1 VGARL
6 PHRRHRA
13 VSFLA
18 PLLAVFGVSVPAILV
33 LYILKVRRRDVVV
46 PSTLLWRGDAVD
58 RQASVPWQRIR
69 PSWLLFLQLLTA
81 IALVLALTRPALAHP
96 AALGPDTVVIVDASG
111 PMQATDVSPSR
122 FAVAVVEARTLAD
135 QLSSGQR
142 MTLIAMDA
150 NPRVIAASGGDHGV
164 LDAAL
169 DALRPEAG
177 LADLRAALAL
187 ATAAPGGSG
196 DRRVIVISDGV
207 VDISG
212 PTVTLPFPVEY
223 RRVGANGE
231 NLGIS
236 GITVSG
242 VDGARIL
249 AINVTNYGTAR
260 HATTVETRA
269 DGHLVDA
276 RAIDV
281 EPGGSVEVD
290 VALSGSPHTVTADL
304 TPHDA
309 FALDDTA
316 SAVVQPPR
324 VIQAV
329 LVTQRNVFL
338 QEALQLRSDIHLV
351 VETPAAYRPRS
362 DVDLWIFDGFVPPVL
377 PAQPYWLV
385 GPPATREIGAGAEVR
400 PGPLIPASAGD
411 PLMAGV
417 DVGNVAVAQSRDLST
432 SSFGRAIIDSQA
444 GPVLLVRDAAPR
456 AALLGFDLHDSDL
469 PLSPAFPVLVERLS
483 EYLAPDAVPP
493 GPVEPDTP
501 VDIPVLGG
509 GSVTVT
515 RPDGS
520 TETLT
525 VAAQTG
531 DAVVT
536 DTDHTGLYNATI
548 RAAGA
553 QRAVTAHFAV
563 DALDPARSA
572 ITPQSTLTSVH
583 GAAGSPNP
591 SGQGTVFDDLWPWL
605 AVLALAVLT
614 VEWAVFHRGR

>member
-1 VGARL
+1 
-6 PHRRHRA
+6 

-18 PLLAVFGVSVPAILV
+18 PVLAVFGLSVPAIIV
-33 LYILKVRRRDVVV
+33 LYILKVRRREVVV

-69 PSWLLFLQLLTA
+69 PSWLLFLQLLAA
-81 IALVLALTRPALAHP
+81 IALVLALTRPALAQP
-96 AALGPDTVVIVDASG
+96 AQLGPDTVVIIDSSG
-111 PMQATDVSPSR
+111 PMRATDVSPSR
-122 FAVAVVEARTLAD
+122 FDAAVSQARALVD
-135 QLSSGQR
+135 QLGPGQR

-150 NPRVIAASGGDHGV
+150 NPRIIAASGGDHGV

-169 DALRPEAG
+169 SALRPDAG
-177 LADLRAALAL
+177 LADLRTALAL
-187 ATAAPGGSG
+187 ATAAPGGGG

-212 PTVTLPFPVEY
+212 PTVSLPYPVQY
-223 RRVGANGE
+223 RPVGVSGG

-242 VDGARIL
+242 AGGSRVV

-260 HATTVETRA
+260 RATTLETRA
-269 DGHLVDA
+269 GGHLVDA

-290 VALSGSPHTVTADL
+290 VALSGSPQTVTANL

-309 FALDDTA
+309 FQLDDTA
-316 SAVVQPPR
+316 SAVVQAPR
-324 VIQAV
+324 VMHAV
-329 LVTQRNVFL
+329 LVTQHNIFL
-338 QEALQLRSDIHLV
+338 QEALQLRGDIHLD
-351 VETPAAYRPRS
+351 VETPASYRPRS

-385 GPPATREIGAGAEVR
+385 GPPADAAIGAGAEVR
-400 PGPLIPASAGD
+400 PGPLTPASAGD
-411 PLMAGV
+411 PLMESV

-432 SSFGRAIIDSQA
+432 STFGRSIIDSQA
-444 GPVLLVRDAAPR
+444 GPVLLVRDSAPR

-493 GPVEPDTP
+493 SPVEPDTP
-501 VDIPVLGG
+501 VDIPVPGG
-509 GSVTVT
+509 GSVAVT

-525 VAAQTG
+525 VAAQAG
-531 DAVVT
+531 DAVLT
-536 DTDHTGLYNATI
+536 DTDQTGLYNATI
-548 RAAGA
+548 RAVGA
-553 QRAVTAHFAV
+553 QRVVAAHFAV

-572 ITPQSTLTSVH
+572 IAPQSRLASVH

-591 SGQGTVFDDLWPWL
+591 GGQGTVFDDLWPWL
-605 AVLALAVLT
+605 AALTLAVLT
-614 VEWAVFHRGR
+614 AEWAVFHRGR

>member
-1 VGARL
+1 
-6 PHRRHRA
+6 

-18 PLLAVFGVSVPAILV
+18 PLLAIFGVSVPAIIV
-33 LYILKVRRRDVVV
+33 LYILKIRRRDVVV
-46 PSTLLWRGDAVD
+46 PSTLLWREDAVD

-69 PSWLLFLQLLTA
+69 PSWLLFLQLLAA

-96 AALGPDTVVIVDASG
+96 AALGPDTVVIIDSSG

-122 FAVAVVEARTLAD
+122 FAVAVVQARALVD
-135 QLSSGQR
+135 ELGSGQR

-150 NPRVIAASGGDHGV
+150 NPRVLAASGGDHGV

-169 DALRPEAG
+169 AALRPDAG
-177 LADLRAALAL
+177 LADLRTALAL
-187 ATAAPGGSG
+187 ATAAPGGG
-196 DRRVIVISDGV
+196 ADRRVIVLSDGI

-212 PTVTLPFPVEY
+212 PTVTLPYPVEY
-223 RRVGANGE
+223 RRIGVTGE

-242 VDGARIL
+242 ADGSRIV
-249 AINVTNYGTAR
+249 AIDVTNYGTAR

-290 VALSGSPHTVTADL
+290 VALAASPHTVTADL

-324 VIQAV
+324 VLHAV
-329 LVTQRNVFL
+329 LVTPRNIFL
-338 QEALQLRSDIHLV
+338 QEALQLRGDIHLD
-351 VETPAAYRPRS
+351 VETPAAYRPRN
-362 DVDLWIFDGFVPPVL
+362 DVDLWIFDAFVPPTL

-385 GPPATREIGAGAEVR
+385 GPPADRAIGAGAEVR

-432 SSFGRAIIDSQA
+432 STFGRAVIDSQA
-444 GPVLLVRDAAPR
+444 GPVLLVRDSAPR

-469 PLSPAFPVLVERLS
+469 PLSPAFPVLVERVS

-493 GPVEPDTP
+493 SPVEPDTP
-501 VDIPVLGG
+501 VNIPVPSGG
-509 GSVTVT
+509 TVAVT
-515 RPDGS
+515 RPDG
-520 TETLT
+520 TTRTLT

-531 DAVVT
+531 DAVLT
-536 DTDHTGLYNATI
+536 DTDQTGLYTAVI
-548 RAAGA
+548 RASGA
-553 QRAVTAHFAV
+553 QSVTAHFAV

-572 ITPQSTLTSVH
+572 IAARSQLVSVH
-583 GAAGSPNP
+583 GAPGSPSP
-591 SGQGTVFDDLWPWL
+591 SAQATVFDDLWPWL
-605 AVLALAVLT
+605 AVLALIVLSA
-614 VEWAVFHRGR
+614 EWMVFHRGR

>member
-1 VGARL
+1 M
-6 PHRRHRA
+6 
-13 VSFLA
+13 SFLA
-18 PLLAVFGVSVPAILV
+18 PLLAVFGISVPAIIV

-46 PSTLLWRGDAVD
+46 PSTLLWHGDAVD

-69 PSWLLFLQLLTA
+69 PSWLLFLQLLAA

-96 AALGPDTVVIVDASG
+96 AELGPDTVVIVDSSG

-122 FAVAVVEARTLAD
+122 FAVAVVQARALVA
-135 QLSSGQR
+135 QLGAGQR

-169 DALRPEAG
+169 SALRPEAG
-177 LADLRAALAL
+177 LADLRTALAL

-212 PTVTLPFPVEY
+212 PTVSLPYPVEY
-223 RRVGANGE
+223 RRVGVSGE

-242 VDGARIL
+242 VDGARVV

-290 VALSGSPHTVTADL
+290 VALSGSPYTVTADL

-309 FALDDTA
+309 FSLDDTA

-329 LVTQRNVFL
+329 LVTQRNIFL
-338 QEALQLRSDIHLV
+338 QEALQLRGDIHLV
-351 VETPAAYRPRS
+351 IETPASYRPRS
-362 DVDLWIFDGFVPPVL
+362 DVDLWIFDGFVPPAL

-385 GPPATREIGAGAEVR
+385 GPPADRAIGAGVEVR
-400 PGPLIPASAGD
+400 PGPLTPASAGD
-411 PLMAGV
+411 PLMEGV

-444 GPVLLVRDAAPR
+444 GPVLLIRDSAPR

-469 PLSPAFPVLVERLS
+469 PLSPAFPVLVERIS

-493 GPVEPDTP
+493 SPVEPDAP
-501 VDIPVLGG
+501 VNIPVPGG
-509 GSVTVT
+509 GSVAVT
-515 RPDGS
+515 HPDGT

-531 DAVVT
+531 DAVLT
-536 DTDHTGLYNATI
+536 DTDETGLYTATI
-548 RAAGA
+548 RTAGA
-553 QRAVTAHFAV
+553 RQVVTAHFAV
-563 DALDPARSA
+563 DALDAARSA
-572 ITPQSTLTSVH
+572 IAARSVLTSVH
-583 GAAGSPNP
+583 GVAASPNQK
-591 SGQGTVFDDLWPWL
+591 GAQGAVLDDLWPWL
-605 AVLALAVLT
+605 AVLALAALSA
-614 VEWAVFHRGR
+614 EWVVFHRGR

>member
-1 VGARL
+1 M
-6 PHRRHRA
+6 
-13 VSFLA
+13 SFLA
-18 PLLAVFGVSVPAILV
+18 PLLAVFGISVPAIIV

-69 PSWLLFLQLLTA
+69 PSWLLFLQLLAA

-96 AALGPDTVVIVDASG
+96 AELGPDTVVIIDASG
-111 PMQATDVSPSR
+111 PMQATDVSPTR
-122 FAVAVVEARTLAD
+122 FAAAVVDARALVD
-135 QLSSGQR
+135 QLSAGQR

-150 NPRVIAASGGDHGV
+150 NPRVIAASGGYHGV

-169 DALRPEAG
+169 AALRPEAG
-177 LADLRAALAL
+177 LADLRTALAL
-187 ATAAPGGSG
+187 ATATPGGSG

-212 PTVTLPFPVEY
+212 PTVTLPYPVEY
-223 RRVGANGE
+223 RRVGVSGE

-242 VDGARIL
+242 VGGARVV

-276 RAIDV
+276 RAIDI

-304 TPHDA
+304 SPHDA

-316 SAVVQPPR
+316 SAVVQSPK

-329 LVTQRNVFL
+329 LVTQRNIFL
-338 QEALQLRSDIHLV
+338 QDALQLRSDIHLV
-351 VETPAAYRPRS
+351 VETPASYRPRS
-362 DVDLWIFDGFVPPVL
+362 GVDLWIFDGFVPPVL

-385 GPPATREIGAGAEVR
+385 GPPADPAIGASAEVR
-400 PGPLIPASAGD
+400 PGPLLPASAGD
-411 PLMAGV
+411 PLMDGV

-432 SSFGRAIIDSQA
+432 SSFGRAIIESQA
-444 GPVLLVRDAAPR
+444 GPVLLVRDSAPR

-469 PLSPAFPVLVERLS
+469 PLSS
-483 EYLAPDAVPP
+483 GVP
-493 GPVEPDTP
+493 GARRTP
-501 VDIPVLGG
+501 VGVP
-509 GSVTVT
+509 
-515 RPDGS
+515 RP
-520 TETLT
+520 
-525 VAAQTG
+525 
-531 DAVVT
+531 
-536 DTDHTGLYNATI
+536 
-548 RAAGA
+548 RC
-553 QRAVTAHFAV
+553 
-563 DALDPARSA
+563 RS
-572 ITPQSTLTSVH
+572 PQSRWSRTH
-583 GAAGSPNP
+583 P
-591 SGQGTVFDDLWPWL
+591 
-605 AVLALAVLT
+605 
-614 VEWAVFHRGR
+614 

>member
-1 VGARL
+1 M
-6 PHRRHRA
+6 
-13 VSFLA
+13 SFLA
-18 PLLAVFGVSVPAILV
+18 PLLAVFGVSVPAIIV

-69 PSWLLFLQLLTA
+69 PSWLLFLQLLAA

-96 AALGPDTVVIVDASG
+96 AELGPDTVVIVDSSG

-122 FAVAVVEARTLAD
+122 FAVAVVQARALVA
-135 QLSSGQR
+135 QLGAGQR

-169 DALRPEAG
+169 SALRPEAG
-177 LADLRAALAL
+177 LADLRTALAL

-212 PTVTLPFPVEY
+212 PTVTLPYPVEY
-223 RRVGANGE
+223 RRVGVSGE

-242 VDGARIL
+242 VDGARVV

-309 FALDDTA
+309 FSLDDTA

-329 LVTQRNVFL
+329 LVTQRNIFL
-338 QEALQLRSDIHLV
+338 QEALQLRGDIHLV
-351 VETPAAYRPRS
+351 VETPASYRPRN
-362 DVDLWIFDGFVPPVL
+362 DVDLWIFDGFVPPAL

-385 GPPATREIGAGAEVR
+385 GPPADRAIGAGVEVR
-400 PGPLIPASAGD
+400 PGPLTPASAGD
-411 PLMAGV
+411 PLMEGV

-444 GPVLLVRDAAPR
+444 GPVLLIRDSAPR

-469 PLSPAFPVLVERLS
+469 PLSPAFPVLVERIS

-493 GPVEPDTP
+493 SPVEPDAP
-501 VDIPVLGG
+501 VNIPVPGG
-509 GSVTVT
+509 GSVAVT
-515 RPDGS
+515 RPDGT

-531 DAVVT
+531 DAVLT
-536 DTDHTGLYNATI
+536 DTDETGLYTATI
-548 RAAGA
+548 RSAGA
-553 QRAVTAHFAV
+553 RQVVTAHFAV

-572 ITPQSTLTSVH
+572 IAARSVLTSVH
-583 GAAGSPNP
+583 GAAASPNQK
-591 SGQGTVFDDLWPWL
+591 GAQGAVLDDLWPWL
-605 AVLALAVLT
+605 AVLALAVLSA
-614 VEWAVFHRGR
+614 EWVVFHRGR

>member
-1 VGARL
+1 M
-6 PHRRHRA
+6 
-13 VSFLA
+13 SFLA
-18 PLLAVFGVSVPAILV
+18 PLLAVFGISVPAIVV

-46 PSTLLWRGDAVD
+46 SSTLLWRGDAVD

-69 PSWLLFLQLLTA
+69 PSWLLFLQLLAA

-96 AALGPDTVVIVDASG
+96 AELGPDTVVIIDASG

-122 FAVAVVEARTLAD
+122 FAAAVVDARALVD

-164 LDAAL
+164 LDTAL
-169 DALRPEAG
+169 AALRPEAG
-177 LADLRAALAL
+177 LADLRTALAL
-187 ATAAPGGSG
+187 ATATPGGSG

-212 PTVTLPFPVEY
+212 PAVTLPYPVEY
-223 RRVGANGE
+223 RRVGVSGE

-242 VDGARIL
+242 VDGARVV

-260 HATTVETRA
+260 HATTVETRT

-290 VALSGSPHTVTADL
+290 VALSGSPRTVTADL

-316 SAVVQPPR
+316 SAVVQSPR

-329 LVTQRNVFL
+329 LVTQRNIFL
-338 QEALQLRSDIHLV
+338 QEALQLRGDIHLV
-351 VETPAAYRPRS
+351 VETPASYRPRS
-362 DVDLWIFDGFVPPVL
+362 GVDLWIFDGFVPPVL

-385 GPPATREIGAGAEVR
+385 GPPADPAIGAGAEVR
-400 PGPLIPASAGD
+400 PGPLLPASAGD
-411 PLMAGV
+411 PLMDGV

-432 SSFGRAIIDSQA
+432 SSFGRAIINSQA
-444 GPVLLVRDAAPR
+444 GPVLLVRDSAPR

-483 EYLAPDAVPP
+483 EFLAPDAVPP
-493 GPVEPDTP
+493 SPVEPDTP
-501 VDIPVLGG
+501 VNIPVPGG
-509 GSVTVT
+509 GSVAVT
-515 RPDGS
+515 RPDGT
-520 TETLT
+520 TETVT
-525 VAAQTG
+525 VAGHAG
-531 DAVVT
+531 DAVLT
-536 DTDHTGLYNATI
+536 DTDEIGLYTAAI

-553 QRAVTAHFAV
+553 QHGVAARFAV

-572 ITPQSTLTSVH
+572 IAPRSGLTSVH
-583 GAAGSPNP
+583 GAAASPNP
-591 SGQGTVFDDLWPWL
+591 SAQSTVFDDLWPWL
-605 AVLALAVLT
+605 AVLALAVLSA
-614 VEWAVFHRGR
+614 EWVVFHRGR

>member
-1 VGARL
+1 M
-6 PHRRHRA
+6 
-13 VSFLA
+13 SFLA
-18 PLLAVFGVSVPAILV
+18 PLLAIFGVSVPAIIV
-33 LYILKVRRRDVVV
+33 LYILKIRRRDVVV

-69 PSWLLFLQLLTA
+69 PSWLLFLQLLAA

-96 AALGPDTVVIVDASG
+96 AALGPDTVVIIDSSG

-122 FAVAVVEARTLAD
+122 FAAAVVQARALVD
-135 QLSSGQR
+135 QLGTGQR

-150 NPRVIAASGGDHGV
+150 NPRVLAASGGDHGV

-169 DALRPEAG
+169 AALRPDAG
-177 LADLRAALAL
+177 LADLRTALAL
-187 ATAAPGGSG
+187 AAAAPGGGS
-196 DRRVIVISDGV
+196 DRRVIVISDGI

-212 PTVTLPFPVEY
+212 PTVTLPYPVEY
-223 RRVGANGE
+223 RRIGVTGE

-242 VDGARIL
+242 ADGSRVV
-249 AINVTNYGTAR
+249 AIDVTNYGTAR

-290 VALSGSPHTVTADL
+290 VALTGSPHAVTADL

-324 VIQAV
+324 VLHAV
-329 LVTQRNVFL
+329 LVTPRNIFL
-338 QEALQLRSDIHLV
+338 QEALQLRGDIHLDI
-351 VETPAAYRPRS
+351 ETPATYRPRN
-362 DVDLWIFDGFVPPVL
+362 DVDLWIFDAFVPATL

-385 GPPATREIGAGAEVR
+385 GPPADRAIGAGAEVR

-432 SSFGRAIIDSQA
+432 STFGRAIIDSQA
-444 GPVLLVRDAAPR
+444 GPVLLVRDSAPR

-469 PLSPAFPVLVERLS
+469 PLSPAFPVLVERVS

-493 GPVEPDTP
+493 SPVEPDTP
-501 VDIPVLGG
+501 VNIPVPGG
-509 GSVTVT
+509 GSVAVT
-515 RPDGS
+515 RPDG
-520 TETLT
+520 TMRTLT

-531 DAVVT
+531 DAVLTAT
-536 DTDHTGLYNATI
+536 DETGLYTAVI

-553 QRAVTAHFAV
+553 QSVTAHFAV

-572 ITPQSTLTSVH
+572 IAARSQLVSVH
-583 GAAGSPNP
+583 GATGSPSP
-591 SGQGTVFDDLWPWL
+591 STTATVFDDLWPWL
-605 AVLALAVLT
+605 AVLALAVLSA
-614 VEWAVFHRGR
+614 EWMVFHRGR

>member
-1 VGARL
+1 M
-6 PHRRHRA
+6 
-13 VSFLA
+13 SFLA
-18 PLLAVFGVSVPAILV
+18 PLLAIFGVSVPAIIV

-69 PSWLLFLQLLTA
+69 PSWLLFLQLLAA

-96 AALGPDTVVIVDASG
+96 AALGPDTVVIIDSSG

-122 FAVAVVEARTLAD
+122 FAVAVVQARALVD
-135 QLSSGQR
+135 QLGSGQR

-150 NPRVIAASGGDHGV
+150 NPRILAASGGDHGV

-169 DALRPEAG
+169 AALRPDAG
-177 LADLRAALAL
+177 LADLRTALAL
-187 ATAAPGGSG
+187 ATAAPGGGG
-196 DRRVIVISDGV
+196 DRRVIVLSDGI

-212 PTVTLPFPVEY
+212 PTVTLPYPVEY
-223 RRVGANGE
+223 RRIGVTGE

-242 VDGARIL
+242 ADGSRIV

-260 HATTVETRA
+260 HATTVEMRA

-290 VALSGSPHTVTADL
+290 VTLTGSPHTVTADL

-324 VIQAV
+324 VLHAV
-329 LVTQRNVFL
+329 LVTPRNIFL
-338 QEALQLRSDIHLV
+338 QEALQLRGDIHLD
-351 VETPAAYRPRS
+351 VETPASYRPRS
-362 DVDLWIFDGFVPPVL
+362 DVDLWIFDAFVPPTL

-385 GPPATREIGAGAEVR
+385 GPPADRAIGAGAEVR

-432 SSFGRAIIDSQA
+432 STFGRAIIDSQA
-444 GPVLLVRDAAPR
+444 GPVLLVRDSAPR

-469 PLSPAFPVLVERLS
+469 PLSPAFPVLVERVS

-493 GPVEPDTP
+493 SPVEPDTP
-501 VDIPVLGG
+501 VNIPVPGG
-509 GSVTVT
+509 GSVAVT
-515 RPDGS
+515 RPDG
-520 TETLT
+520 TTRTLT
-525 VAAQTG
+525 VAAQSG
-531 DAVVT
+531 DAVLT
-536 DTDHTGLYNATI
+536 DTDQTGVYTAVI

-553 QRAVTAHFAV
+553 PQSVTAHFAV

-572 ITPQSTLTSVH
+572 IAARSQLVSVH
-583 GAAGSPNP
+583 GTTGSPIP
-591 SGQGTVFDDLWPWL
+591 SAQASVFDDLWPWL
-605 AVLALAVLT
+605 AVLALAVLSA
-614 VEWAVFHRGR
+614 EWVVFHRGR

>member
-1 VGARL
+1 
-6 PHRRHRA
+6 

-18 PLLAVFGVSVPAILV
+18 PLLAVFGLSVPAIIV
-33 LYILKVRRRDVVV
+33 LYLLKVRRREVVV

-69 PSWLLFLQLLTA
+69 PSWLLFLQLLAA
-81 IALVLALTRPALAHP
+81 IALVLALTRPALAQP
-96 AALGPDTVVIVDASG
+96 AQLGPDTVVIIDSSG
-111 PMQATDVSPSR
+111 PMRATDVSPSR
-122 FAVAVVEARTLAD
+122 FVAAVSQTRALVD
-135 QLSSGQR
+135 QLGPGQR

-169 DALRPEAG
+169 SALRPEAG
-177 LADLRAALAL
+177 LADLRTALAL
-187 ATAAPGGSG
+187 ATAAPGGG
-196 DRRVIVISDGV
+196 ENRRVIVISDGV

-212 PTVTLPFPVEY
+212 PTVSLPYPVQY
-223 RRVGANGE
+223 RRVGVSGD

-242 VDGARIL
+242 TGGSRVV

-260 HATTVETRA
+260 RATTLETRA

-290 VALSGSPHTVTADL
+290 VALSGSPQTVTANL

-309 FALDDTA
+309 FPLDDTA
-316 SAVVQPPR
+316 SAVVQAPR
-324 VIQAV
+324 VIHAV
-329 LVTQRNVFL
+329 LVTQRNIFL
-338 QEALQLRSDIHLV
+338 QEALQLRGDIHLD
-351 VETPAAYRPRS
+351 VETPASYRPRS
-362 DVDLWIFDGFVPPVL
+362 DVGLWIFDGFVPPVL

-385 GPPATREIGAGAEVR
+385 GPPADTAIGAGAEVR
-400 PGPLIPASAGD
+400 PGPLTPASAGD
-411 PLMAGV
+411 PLMASV

-432 SSFGRAIIDSQA
+432 STFGRAIIDSQA
-444 GPVLLVRDAAPR
+444 GPVLLVRDGAPR

-493 GPVEPDTP
+493 SPVEPDTP
-501 VDIPVLGG
+501 VDIPVPGG
-509 GSVTVT
+509 GSVAVT

-520 TETLT
+520 PETLT
-525 VAAQTG
+525 VAAQAG
-531 DAVVT
+531 DAVLT
-536 DTDHTGLYNATI
+536 DTDQTGLYTATI
-548 RAAGA
+548 RAASA
-553 QRAVTAHFAV
+553 QQVVAAHFAV

-572 ITPQSTLTSVH
+572 IAPQSRLASVR
-583 GAAGSPNP
+583 GAPGSPNP
-591 SGQGTVFDDLWPWL
+591 GGQGTVFADLWPWL

-614 VEWAVFHRGR
+614 AEWAVFHRGR

>member
-1 VGARL
+1 
-6 PHRRHRA
+6 

-18 PLLAVFGVSVPAILV
+18 PLLAVFGVSVPAIIV

-69 PSWLLFLQLLTA
+69 PSWLLLLQLLAA

-96 AALGPDTVVIVDASG
+96 AELGPDTVVIVDSSG

-122 FAVAVVEARTLAD
+122 FAVAVVQARALVD
-135 QLSSGQR
+135 QLGAGQR

-169 DALRPEAG
+169 SALRPEAG
-177 LADLRAALAL
+177 LADLRTALAL

-212 PTVTLPFPVEY
+212 PTVTLPYPVEY
-223 RRVGANGE
+223 RRVGVSGE
-231 NLGIS
+231 NLGVS

-242 VDGARIL
+242 VDGARVV

-290 VALSGSPHTVTADL
+290 VALSGSPHTVTANL

-309 FALDDTA
+309 FSLDDTA

-329 LVTQRNVFL
+329 LVTQRNIFL
-338 QEALQLRSDIHLV
+338 QEALQLRGDIHLV
-351 VETPAAYRPRS
+351 VETPASYRPRN
-362 DVDLWIFDGFVPPVL
+362 DVDLWIFDGFVPPAL

-385 GPPATREIGAGAEVR
+385 GPPADRAIGAGVEVR
-400 PGPLIPASAGD
+400 PGPLTPASAGD
-411 PLMAGV
+411 PLMEGV

-444 GPVLLVRDAAPR
+444 GPVLLIRDSAPR

-469 PLSPAFPVLVERLS
+469 PLSPAFPVLVERIS

-493 GPVEPDTP
+493 SPVEPDAP
-501 VDIPVLGG
+501 VNIPVPGG
-509 GSVTVT
+509 GSVAVT
-515 RPDGS
+515 RPDGT

-531 DAVVT
+531 DAVLT
-536 DTDHTGLYNATI
+536 DTDETGLYTATI
-548 RAAGA
+548 RSAGA
-553 QRAVTAHFAV
+553 RQVVTAHFAV

-572 ITPQSTLTSVH
+572 IAARAVLTSVH

-591 SGQGTVFDDLWPWL
+591 SAQGAVLDDLWPWL
-605 AVLALAVLT
+605 AVLALAVLSA
-614 VEWAVFHRGR
+614 EWVVFHRGR

>member
-1 VGARL
+1 M
-6 PHRRHRA
+6 
-13 VSFLA
+13 SFLA
-18 PLLAVFGVSVPAILV
+18 PLLAVFGISVPAIIV
-33 LYILKVRRRDVVV
+33 LYILKIRRRDVVV

-69 PSWLLFLQLLTA
+69 PSWLLLLQLLAA

-96 AALGPDTVVIVDASG
+96 AALGPDTVVIVDSSG

-122 FAVAVVEARTLAD
+122 FAVAVVQARALVD
-135 QLSSGQR
+135 QLGSGQR

-150 NPRVIAASGGDHGV
+150 NPRVLAASGGDHGV
-164 LDAAL
+164 LDATLA
-169 DALRPEAG
+169 ALRPDAG
-177 LADLRAALAL
+177 LADLRTALAL
-187 ATAAPGGSG
+187 AAAAPGGG
-196 DRRVIVISDGV
+196 ADRRVIVISDGI

-212 PTVTLPFPVEY
+212 PTVTLPYPVEY
-223 RRVGANGE
+223 RRIGVTGE

-242 VDGARIL
+242 PDGSRIV

-260 HATTVETRA
+260 HATTIETRA

-290 VALSGSPHTVTADL
+290 VALSGSPRAVTAEL

-324 VIQAV
+324 VLHAI
-329 LVTQRNVFL
+329 LVTSRNIFL
-338 QEALQLRSDIHLV
+338 QEALQLRGDIHLD
-351 VETPAAYRPRS
+351 VETPASYRPRN
-362 DVDLWIFDGFVPPVL
+362 DVDLWIFDGFVPPTL

-385 GPPATREIGAGAEVR
+385 GPPADRAIGAGAEVR
-400 PGPLIPASAGD
+400 PGPLVPASAGD

-444 GPVLLVRDAAPR
+444 GPVLLVRDSAPR

-469 PLSPAFPVLVERLS
+469 PLSPAFPVLVERVS

-493 GPVEPDTP
+493 SPVEPDTP
-501 VDIPVLGG
+501 VNIPVPGG
-509 GSVTVT
+509 GSVAVT
-515 RPDGS
+515 RPDG
-520 TETLT
+520 TTKTVT

-531 DAVVT
+531 DAVLI
-536 DTDHTGLYNATI
+536 DTDQTGLYTAVI
-548 RAAGA
+548 RASGA
-553 QRAVTAHFAV
+553 QQSVTAHFAV

-572 ITPQSTLTSVH
+572 IAPRSQLISVH
-583 GAAGSPNP
+583 GATGSP
-591 SGQGTVFDDLWPWL
+591 SSSAQATVFDDLWPWL
-605 AVLALAVLT
+605 AVLALTVLSA
-614 VEWAVFHRGR
+614 EWVVFHRGR

>member
-1 VGARL
+1 M
-6 PHRRHRA
+6 
-13 VSFLA
+13 SFLA
-18 PLLAVFGVSVPAILV
+18 PLLAVFGISVPAIIV

-46 PSTLLWRGDAVD
+46 PSTLLWHGDAVD

-69 PSWLLFLQLLTA
+69 PSWLLFLQLLAA

-96 AALGPDTVVIVDASG
+96 AELGPDTVVIVDSSG

-122 FAVAVVEARTLAD
+122 FAVAVVQARALVA
-135 QLSSGQR
+135 QLGAGQR

-169 DALRPEAG
+169 SALRPEAG
-177 LADLRAALAL
+177 LADLRTALAL

-212 PTVTLPFPVEY
+212 PTVSLPYPVEY
-223 RRVGANGE
+223 RRVGVSGE

-242 VDGARIL
+242 VDGARVV

-290 VALSGSPHTVTADL
+290 VALSGSPYTVTADL

-309 FALDDTA
+309 FSLDDTA

-329 LVTQRNVFL
+329 LVTQRNIFL
-338 QEALQLRSDIHLV
+338 QEALQLRGDIHLV
-351 VETPAAYRPRS
+351 IETPASYRPRS
-362 DVDLWIFDGFVPPVL
+362 DVDLWIFDGFVPPAL

-385 GPPATREIGAGAEVR
+385 GPPADRTIGAGVEVR
-400 PGPLIPASAGD
+400 PGPLTPASAGD
-411 PLMAGV
+411 PLMEGV

-444 GPVLLVRDAAPR
+444 GPVLLIRDSAPR

-469 PLSPAFPVLVERLS
+469 PLSPAFPVLVERIS

-493 GPVEPDTP
+493 SPVEPDAP
-501 VDIPVLGG
+501 VNIPVPGG
-509 GSVTVT
+509 GSVAVT
-515 RPDGS
+515 HPDGT

-531 DAVVT
+531 DAVLT
-536 DTDHTGLYNATI
+536 DTDETGLYTATI
-548 RAAGA
+548 RTAGA
-553 QRAVTAHFAV
+553 RQVVTARFAV
-563 DALDPARSA
+563 DALDAARSA
-572 ITPQSTLTSVH
+572 IAARSVLTSVH
-583 GAAGSPNP
+583 GVAASPNQK
-591 SGQGTVFDDLWPWL
+591 GAQGAVLDDLWPWL
-605 AVLALAVLT
+605 AVLALAALSA
-614 VEWAVFHRGR
+614 EWVVFHRGR

>member
-1 VGARL
+1 M
-6 PHRRHRA
+6 
-13 VSFLA
+13 SFLA
-18 PLLAVFGVSVPAILV
+18 PLLAIFGISVPAIIV
-33 LYILKVRRRDVVV
+33 LYILKIRRREVVV
-46 PSTLLWRGDAVD
+46 PSTLLWRADAVD

-69 PSWLLFLQLLTA
+69 PSWLLLLQLLAA

-96 AALGPDTVVIVDASG
+96 AALGPDTVVIIDSSG

-122 FAVAVVEARTLAD
+122 FAVAVVQARALVD
-135 QLSSGQR
+135 QLGSGQR

-150 NPRVIAASGGDHGV
+150 NPRVLAASGGDHGV
-164 LDAAL
+164 LDSAL
-169 DALRPEAG
+169 AALRPDAG
-177 LADLRAALAL
+177 LADLRTALAL
-187 ATAAPGGSG
+187 AAAAPGGG
-196 DRRVIVISDGV
+196 AGRRVIVISDGI

-212 PTVTLPFPVEY
+212 PTVTLPYPVEY
-223 RRVGANGE
+223 RRIGVTGE

-242 VDGARIL
+242 ADGSRIV

-290 VALSGSPHTVTADL
+290 VALSGSPHTVTAEL

-324 VIQAV
+324 VLNAV
-329 LVTQRNVFL
+329 LVTPRNIFL
-338 QEALQLRSDIHLV
+338 QEALQLRGDIHLD
-351 VETPAAYRPRS
+351 VETPASYRPRN
-362 DVDLWIFDGFVPPVL
+362 DVDLWIFDGFVPPTL

-385 GPPATREIGAGAEVR
+385 GPPADRAIGAGAEVR
-400 PGPLIPASAGD
+400 PGPLVPASAGD

-432 SSFGRAIIDSQA
+432 SLFGRAIIDSQA
-444 GPVLLVRDAAPR
+444 GPVLLIRDSAPR

-469 PLSPAFPVLVERLS
+469 PLSPAFPVLVERVS
-483 EYLAPDAVPP
+483 EFLAPAAVPP
-493 GPVEPDTP
+493 SPVEPDTP
-501 VDIPVLGG
+501 VNIPVPGG
-509 GSVTVT
+509 GSVAVT
-515 RPDGS
+515 RPDGA
-520 TETLT
+520 TKTFT
-525 VAAQTG
+525 VAAETG
-531 DAVVT
+531 DAVLT
-536 DTDHTGLYNATI
+536 DTDQTGLYTAVI

-553 QRAVTAHFAV
+553 QQSVTAHFAV

-572 ITPQSTLTSVH
+572 IAPRSQLISVH
-583 GAAGSPNP
+583 GATASPGS
-591 SGQGTVFDDLWPWL
+591 SAQSTVFDDLWPWL
-605 AVLALAVLT
+605 AVLALTVLSA
-614 VEWAVFHRGR
+614 EWLVFHRGR

>member
-1 VGARL
+1 M
-6 PHRRHRA
+6 
-13 VSFLA
+13 SFLA
-18 PLLAVFGVSVPAILV
+18 PLLAVFGISVPAIVV

-69 PSWLLFLQLLTA
+69 PSWLLFLQLLAA

-96 AALGPDTVVIVDASG
+96 AELGPDTVVIIDASG

-122 FAVAVVEARTLAD
+122 FAAAVVDARRLVD

-164 LDAAL
+164 LDTAL
-169 DALRPEAG
+169 AALRPEAG
-177 LADLRAALAL
+177 LADLRTALAL
-187 ATAAPGGSG
+187 ATATPGGSG

-212 PTVTLPFPVEY
+212 PAVTLPYPVEY
-223 RRVGANGE
+223 RRVGVSGE

-242 VDGARIL
+242 VDGARVV

-260 HATTVETRA
+260 HATTVETRT

-290 VALSGSPHTVTADL
+290 VALSGSPRTVTADL

-316 SAVVQPPR
+316 SAVVQSPR

-329 LVTQRNVFL
+329 LVTQRNIFL
-338 QEALQLRSDIHLV
+338 QEALQLRGDIHLV
-351 VETPAAYRPRS
+351 VETPASYRPRS
-362 DVDLWIFDGFVPPVL
+362 GVDLWIFDGFVPPVL

-385 GPPATREIGAGAEVR
+385 GPPADPAIGAGAEVR
-400 PGPLIPASAGD
+400 PGPLLPASAGD
-411 PLMAGV
+411 PLMDGV

-432 SSFGRAIIDSQA
+432 SSFGRAIINSQA
-444 GPVLLVRDAAPR
+444 GPVLLVRDSAPR

-483 EYLAPDAVPP
+483 EFLAPDAVPP
-493 GPVEPDTP
+493 SPVEPDTP
-501 VDIPVLGG
+501 VNIPVPGG
-509 GSVTVT
+509 GSVAVT
-515 RPDGS
+515 RPDGT
-520 TETLT
+520 TETVN
-525 VAAQTG
+525 VAGHAG
-531 DAVVT
+531 DAVLT
-536 DTDHTGLYNATI
+536 DTDEIGLYTAAI

-553 QRAVTAHFAV
+553 QHGVAARFAV

-572 ITPQSTLTSVH
+572 IAPRSGLTSVH
-583 GAAGSPNP
+583 GAAASPNP
-591 SGQGTVFDDLWPWL
+591 SAQGTVFDDLWPWL
-605 AVLALAVLT
+605 AVLALAVLSA
-614 VEWAVFHRGR
+614 EWVVFHRGR

>member
-1 VGARL
+1 M
-6 PHRRHRA
+6 
-13 VSFLA
+13 SFLA
-18 PLLAVFGVSVPAILV
+18 PLLAVFGISVPAIIV

-69 PSWLLFLQLLTA
+69 PSWLLFLQLLAA
-81 IALVLALTRPALAHP
+81 IALVLALTRPALAQP
-96 AALGPDTVVIVDASG
+96 AQLGPDTVVIIDASG
-111 PMQATDVSPSR
+111 PMQATDVPPSR
-122 FAVAVVEARTLAD
+122 FAAAVAQARALVA
-135 QLSSGQR
+135 QLGSGQR

-150 NPRVIAASGGDHGV
+150 NPRVIAVSGGDHGV

-169 DALRPEAG
+169 SALRPDAG
-177 LADLRAALAL
+177 LADLRTALAL

-196 DRRVIVISDGV
+196 ARRVIVISDGI

-212 PTVTLPFPVEY
+212 PTVTLPYPVEY
-223 RRVGANGE
+223 RRVGISGE

-242 VDGARIL
+242 VDGSRVV

-276 RAIDV
+276 RAIAI
-281 EPGGSVEVD
+281 EPGSSVEVD
-290 VALSGSPHTVTADL
+290 VALPGSPRTVTADL
-304 TPHDA
+304 TPHDM

-324 VIQAV
+324 VIHAV
-329 LVTQRNVFL
+329 LVTQRNIFL
-338 QEALQLRSDIHLV
+338 QEALQLRGDIHLD
-351 VETPAAYRPRS
+351 VETPATYRPRS
-362 DVDLWIFDGFVPPVL
+362 DVDLWIFDGFVPPAL

-385 GPPATREIGAGAEVR
+385 GPPADPAIGAGAEVR

-444 GPVLLVRDAAPR
+444 GPVLLVRDGAPR

-493 GPVEPDTP
+493 SPVEPDTP
-501 VDIPVLGG
+501 VDIPVPAG

-520 TETLT
+520 TETVG
-525 VAAQTG
+525 VATQTG
-531 DAVVT
+531 DAVLTGT
-536 DTDHTGLYNATI
+536 DQTGLYTASI

-553 QRAVTAHFAV
+553 RQGVTAHFAV

-572 ITPQSTLTSVH
+572 IAPRSELTSVH
-583 GAAGSPNP
+583 GAAGSPSP
-591 SGQGTVFDDLWPWL
+591 SAQGAAVFDDLWPWL
-605 AVLALAVLT
+605 AVLALAVLSA
-614 VEWAVFHRGR
+614 EWVVFHRGR

>member
-1 VGARL
+1 M
-6 PHRRHRA
+6 
-13 VSFLA
+13 SFLA
-18 PLLAVFGVSVPAILV
+18 PLLAVFGISVPAIIV

-69 PSWLLFLQLLTA
+69 PSGLLFLQLLAA
-81 IALVLALTRPALAHP
+81 IALVLALTRPALAQP
-96 AALGPDTVVIVDASG
+96 AQLGPDTVVIIDASG
-111 PMQATDVSPSR
+111 PMQATDVPPSR
-122 FAVAVVEARTLAD
+122 FAAAVAQARALVA
-135 QLSSGQR
+135 QLGSGQR

-150 NPRVIAASGGDHGV
+150 NPRVIAVSGGDHGV

-169 DALRPEAG
+169 SALRPDAG
-177 LADLRAALAL
+177 LADLRTALAL

-196 DRRVIVISDGV
+196 ARRVIVISDGI

-212 PTVTLPFPVEY
+212 PTVTLPYPVEY
-223 RRVGANGE
+223 RRVGISGE

-242 VDGARIL
+242 VDGSRVV

-276 RAIDV
+276 RAIAI
-281 EPGGSVEVD
+281 EPGSSVEVD
-290 VALSGSPHTVTADL
+290 VALPGSPRTVTADL
-304 TPHDA
+304 TPHDM

-324 VIQAV
+324 VIHAV
-329 LVTQRNVFL
+329 LVTQRNIFL
-338 QEALQLRSDIHLV
+338 QEALQLRGDIHLD
-351 VETPAAYRPRS
+351 VETPATYRPRS
-362 DVDLWIFDGFVPPVL
+362 DVDLWIFDGFVPPAL
-377 PAQPYWLV
+377 PAQPYWLG
-385 GPPATREIGAGAEVR
+385 GPPADPAIGAGAEVR

-444 GPVLLVRDAAPR
+444 GPVLLVRDGAPR

-493 GPVEPDTP
+493 SPVEPDTP
-501 VDIPVLGG
+501 VDIPVPAG
-509 GSVTVT
+509 V
-515 RPDGS
+515 
-520 TETLT
+520 
-525 VAAQTG
+525 Q
-531 DAVVT
+531 
-536 DTDHTGLYNATI
+536 I
-548 RAAGA
+548 RA
-553 QRAVTAHFAV
+553 
-563 DALDPARSA
+563 SN
-572 ITPQSTLTSVH
+572 TP
-583 GAAGSPNP
+583 
-591 SGQGTVFDDLWPWL
+591 
-605 AVLALAVLT
+605 
-614 VEWAVFHRGR
+614 